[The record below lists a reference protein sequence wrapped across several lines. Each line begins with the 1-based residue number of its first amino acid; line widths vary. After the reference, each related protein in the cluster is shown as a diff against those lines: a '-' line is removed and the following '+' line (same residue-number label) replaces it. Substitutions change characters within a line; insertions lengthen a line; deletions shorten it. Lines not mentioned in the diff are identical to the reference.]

1 MSNSIIMEKS
11 PVIIERNSDG
21 SYTAVPQHKYKI
33 GFIGMGRSVEAA
45 IADLQ
50 DSYSEAKEILPS
62 LPEMEFEYKFDTASF
77 LQYINGRL
85 NLADLQTITGINRH
99 QLSHYA
105 TGKSRPSPKTVQ
117 KIQEGITRFSEE
129 LRRVCLV

>member
-1 MSNSIIMEKS
+1 MPKVYTMEKIS
-11 PVIIERNSDG
+11 VIIERNSDG
-21 SYTAVPQHKYKI
+21 TFTAIPQHGFKI
-33 GFIGMGRSVEAA
+33 GFIGTGSTIDAVKE
-45 IADLQ
+45 DLQ
-50 DSYSEAKEILPS
+50 NSYSEAREIMPS

-85 NLADLQTITGINRH
+85 SLADLQTITGINRH

-117 KIQEGITRFSEE
+117 RIQNGILQFSEE
-129 LRRVCLV
+129 LHRVCLV

>member
-77 LQYINGRL
+77 LQ
-85 NLADLQTITGINRH
+85 TITGINRH